1 MIGVITNNFG
11 YLLYFF
17 YRKINGMH
25 KVRKCIGFNS
35 QGTISRC
42 KIKLNDETSINSLY
56 QKN

>member
-17 YRKINGMH
+17 TEKLMVCI
-25 KVRKCIGFNS
+25 KCEKCIDFNS
-35 QGTISRC
+35 QCMISWC